1 MKQKRRN
8 YQTSDIS
15 KDLELQTSTTAGG
28 TRDMSKKISAK
39 ETDCSSG
46 VCSINWKPESLKRQA
61 F

>member
-15 KDLELQTSTTAGG
+15 KDLELQASTTSGG
-28 TRDMSKKISAK
+28 TRDMSKKVSAK

-46 VCSINWKPESLKRQA
+46 VCSTTWKPDSLKR
-61 F
+61 